1 MVTIPNGK
9 GAFVIHGYDTE
20 KDEKKAKQDIER
32 FLMVLSEMSLYEMV
46 KFLAPYRAQAAKA
59 TQEEYNELVEKAR
72 EEAQL

>member
-20 KDEKKAKQDIER
+20 KDEKKAKKDIER

-46 KFLAPYRAQAAKA
+46 KFLAPYRAQVAKA
-59 TQEEYNELVEKAR
+59 MQEEYNELVAR

>member
-20 KDEKKAKQDIER
+20 KDEKKAKKDIER

-59 TQEEYNELVEKAR
+59 TQEEYNELVAR

>member
-20 KDEKKAKQDIER
+20 KDEKKAKKDIER

-46 KFLAPYRAQAAKA
+46 KFLAPYKARVAKA
-59 TQEEYNELVEKAR
+59 MQEEYNELVAR

>member
-20 KDEKKAKQDIER
+20 KDEKKAKKDIER
-32 FLMVLSEMSLYEMV
+32 FLMVLSEMSLYEMIQ
-46 KFLAPYRAQAAKA
+46 FLAPYRAQAAK
-59 TQEEYNELVEKAR
+59 TMQEEYNELVAR